1 MNKADS
7 EIVRKFSKRVRALR
21 IKQKLTQEELAEL
34 ADISYK
40 NIQYLEA
47 KDPTCP
53 SLITISKLA
62 TAFKISIPKLLT
74 F

>member
-1 MNKADS
+1 MTDDRQ
-7 EIVRKFSKRVRALR
+7 IVLKFSNRLR
-21 IKQKLTQEELAEL
+21 ELRENKGLTQEELAET

-47 KDPTCP
+47 KNPTCP
-53 SLITISKLA
+53 SLITLNKLA
-62 TAFKISIPKLLT
+62 KAFDITISQLLK